1 VCYFKKLRV
10 EGAYSFAD
18 ELISQMRIEAKNKST
33 NLALS
38 RLASQPSWYAEYPN
52 NSVYLLVKVRNILR
66 SLLDSKNSLVDFQ
79 AKFGPGSTADGN
91 STVSEK
97 LSAVA
102 DVYLAVRVFFPNS
115 YMPLWFRVSPKL
127 QIFFI
132 ANYTMIH
139 FYRLFGERIPSQGTI
154 VPKTAVKGRFIA
166 SEPTVLG
173 YLSMAVADYI
183 DMSVGRRRLQ
193 GISFV
198 SQKRNQEFA
207 KLAST
212 SQYFCTVD
220 LSSASDLIS
229 KRLFVELFP
238 PFLHDII
245 NLLMT
250 DSIAFNG
257 YIIRKQRLASMG
269 NGITFRV
276 LALVCYC
283 CSLASVMDTLGC
295 SLFEA
300 DSYVSIFGD
309 DICLPS
315 QSYGRLAE
323 YLTLMGLVVNDE
335 KSFVKT
341 RFAESCG
348 HHYYDGM
355 LVTPTYLRSLPF
367 SPVTCA
373 SCVDH
378 TRVLRTR
385 GFHESAEIWES
396 YLRVYFI
403 HKYKVVIPKARSDSG
418 YISFYDDTPS
428 MPLQAT
434 MIFGGST
441 VSDGS
446 PEFSCISLNKISR
459 VPDNYLNHCKLQAS
473 AEIRSGRCKIPYLKR
488 LEQLLDLYLD
498 SVPDRYSFRYMF
510 SGSKPRHV
518 WRTVL
523 VARPIPAGEKSF
535 DSLLYNGLRGAR
547 SDAFEYVKYKFGI
560 RKTKM
565 RLLV

>member
-1 VCYFKKLRV
+1 
-10 EGAYSFAD
+10 
-18 ELISQMRIEAKNKST
+18 MRIEAKNKST

-38 RLASQPSWYAEYPN
+38 RLASQPSWYAEFPN

-91 STVSEK
+91 STISEK

-315 QSYGRLAE
+315 QSYGRLTE
-323 YLTLMGLVVNDE
+323 YLTLMGLVVNNE

-348 HHYYDGM
+348 HHYYDGL
-355 LVTPTYLRSLPF
+355 LVTPSYLRSLPF
-367 SPVTCA
+367 SSVACA

-385 GFHESAEIWES
+385 GFHESAKIWES

-403 HKYKVVIPKARSDSG
+403 RKFKVVIPKARSDSG
-418 YISFYDDTPS
+418 YISFFDDKPS
-428 MPLQAT
+428 IPLKKAPVRV
-434 MIFGGST
+434 GKVLG
-441 VSDGS
+441 VSDTIIGPS
-446 PEFSCISLNKISR
+446 ANSEGYSNYVSLSLEKVDR
-459 VPDNYLNHCKLQAS
+459 LPVNYLNHCKLQVQ
-473 AEIRSGRCKIPYLKR
+473 AEIDSGRCKIPFLER
-488 LEQLLDLYLD
+488 LEQLIDDYFESNPGRL
-498 SVPDRYSFRYMF
+498 SSRYEFE
-510 SGSKPRHV
+510 GSQPRHV

-523 VARPIPAGEKSF
+523 VARSVPAGEKSF

-565 RLLV
+565 KILV